1 MVTAGPDVNGE
12 RAMPTYI
19 SMLNW
24 TGTPQPLP
32 AELRA
37 SVRRHDERL
46 RASGLHSVAL
56 LPDEGACAAVMVAT
70 VADKDAAATLA
81 GSILPHA
88 TTRIE
93 SMRFDEDPKEQ
104 DGTREVVCPPPP
116 PDYLNA
122 VLEAVVAG

>member
-1 MVTAGPDVNGE
+1 
-12 RAMPTYI
+12 MPTYI

-32 AELRA
+32 AHLRA
-37 SVRRHDERL
+37 AVLHQDARL

-56 LPDEGACAAVMVAT
+56 LPDEGTCAAVMVAT
-70 VADKDAAATLA
+70 VADADAAGALA
-81 GSILPHA
+81 SSILPHA
-88 TTRIE
+88 TIRIE

-116 PDYLNA
+116 RDYLNA

>member
-1 MVTAGPDVNGE
+1 
-12 RAMPTYI
+12 MPTYI

-32 AELRA
+32 AHLRA
-37 SVRRHDERL
+37 AVLRHDARL
-46 RASGLHSVAL
+46 RDSGLHSVAL

-70 VADKDAAATLA
+70 VADEDAAAELA

-88 TTRIE
+88 TIRIE

-104 DGTREVVCPPPP
+104 DETREVVCPPPP
-116 PDYLNA
+116 RDYLKA
-122 VLEAVVAG
+122 VLKAIGGG